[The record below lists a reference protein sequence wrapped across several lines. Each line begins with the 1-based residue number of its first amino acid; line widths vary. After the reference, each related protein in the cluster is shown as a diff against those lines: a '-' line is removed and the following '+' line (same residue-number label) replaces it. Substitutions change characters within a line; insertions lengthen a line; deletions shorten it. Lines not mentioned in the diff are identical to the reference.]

1 MNVLSDLGGTL
12 NVIIAIIRIIMKPLI
27 YQSFLLNAIMWLYN
41 AKINDDYF
49 FDRRSKKVCINFN

>member
-1 MNVLSDLGGTL
+1 MNVLSDLGVTL